1 MALLLKNAR
10 IVNVFTDT
18 VEPGDILIRGGMI
31 VGVGD
36 YSDTKADEIRDLEGA
51 YVCPGFIDGHIHIE
65 STMLRPEEFIRACVP
80 HGTTAVV
87 SDPHEIANVCGAAG
101 IQYMLDASRNMP
113 MTVYVMMPS
122 CVPATQF
129 DEAGAVLGAETIQ
142 KFYHQSRVLGLGE
155 MMDYPG
161 VVAGKGPAVEKLR
174 RAKEEK
180 VIINGHAPLLS
191 GKELDRY
198 ISFGVTDDHECTN
211 PEEARE
217 RIRKGQTI
225 MIRQGTAARNLE
237 ALMPLFEEP
246 WNRHCTLVTDDKHP
260 ADLLENGHI
269 DCIVREAVR
278 LGAPVTTAIRM
289 ATLQTARYYGLR
301 NHGAVAPGHW
311 ADLAVLD
318 DLDTV
323 QVRDVYRNG
332 VLVAKDGECLPFA
345 SPRIDF
351 SVMDRVLNTVNLEA
365 ISPERFMIDGK
376 NGPCRVIRL
385 VPGQLLTDEWIT
397 DIWFDRNNGI
407 DPERDILKIAVIE
420 RHHGTGHMGLGFVSG
435 LGLRRGAIAS
445 TVSHDSHNVIAA
457 GTNETDLALAVNE
470 LQEMGGGCIAVA
482 DGKVLARLELPV
494 AGLMSLENA
503 TVTADKNEQL
513 RRITHQELG
522 VKEGIEPFMHL
533 AFLSL
538 PVIPDLKMTTLGLVN
553 VTDQKIVPLFV

>member
-1 MALLLKNAR
+1 MDLLLKNAK
-10 IVNVFTDT
+10 IVNVFTDSID
-18 VEPGDILIRGGMI
+18 PGDILIRGGMT

-36 YSDTKADEIRDLEGA
+36 YSDTDADEVRDLEGA

-65 STMLRPEEFIRACVP
+65 STMLRPEEFVRACVP

-87 SDPHEIANVCGAAG
+87 SDPHEIANVCGTAG
-101 IQYMLDASRNMP
+101 IQYMLDASRNLP

-122 CVPATQF
+122 CVPATRF
-129 DEAGAVLGAETIQ
+129 DEAGAVLGAEELQ

-174 RAKEEK
+174 RAKEAK

-211 PEEARE
+211 ADEAKE
-217 RIRKGQTI
+217 RIRKGQTV

-260 ADLLENGHI
+260 ADLLLNGHI
-269 DCIVREAVR
+269 DNIVREAVR

-311 ADLAVLD
+311 ADLAILD
-318 DLDTV
+318 DLKTV
-323 QVRDVYRNG
+323 HVRDVYRNG
-332 VLVAKDGECLPFA
+332 VLVAKDGACLPFA

-351 SVMDRVLNTVNLEA
+351 SVMDRVLNTVNLEPV
-365 ISPERFMIDGK
+365 SPDQFMIRGES
-376 NGPCRVIRL
+376 NTCRVIRL
-385 VPGQLLTDEWIT
+385 IPGQLLTDEWVT
-397 DIWFDRNNGI
+397 DIRFDRNNGI

-420 RHHGTGHMGLGFVSG
+420 RHRGTGHIGLGFVNG

-445 TVSHDSHNVIAA
+445 TVSHDSHNVITA
-457 GTNETDLALAVNE
+457 GTNEMDMALAVNQ
-470 LQEMGGGCIAVA
+470 LQSIGGGCVAVA
-482 DGKVLARLELPV
+482 DGQILAMLELPV
-494 AGLMSLENA
+494 GGLMSLEDA
-503 TVTADKNEQL
+503 RVTAYKNEEL
-513 RRITHQELG
+513 RQMTHRELG
-522 VKEGIEPFMHL
+522 VADGIEPFMHL

-538 PVIPDLKMTTLGLVN
+538 PVIPTLKMTTLGLMD
-553 VTDQKIVPLFV
+553 VTRQKVVPLFV